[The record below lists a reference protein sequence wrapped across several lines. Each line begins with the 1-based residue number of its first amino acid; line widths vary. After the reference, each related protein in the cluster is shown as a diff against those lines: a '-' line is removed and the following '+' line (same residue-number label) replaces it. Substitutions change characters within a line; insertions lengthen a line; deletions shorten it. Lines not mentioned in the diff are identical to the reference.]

1 MILGPRGSRA
11 IRERRG
17 AWQGKRRCGMHATNM
32 ERCGNDFHFAHLRVC
47 RCECVFI
54 DVGLNYGKTLL
65 SWPHAALRA
74 MRQQNSTLWS
84 AVDRCIEDYLIDN
97 ITCMPALPPSTT
109 IQMLQMLCTGAC
121 TRMLLLA
128 SMALRLIPHSHT
140 RLLHSRYYSDQRES
154 MYDFSHRPRS
164 APTTGEPPSTLSR
177 SDSTPQPWD
186 QRLMGLSH

>member
-84 AVDRCIEDYLIDN
+84 AVDRCICEDQVRWHSLARADALSDGVFPQ
-97 ITCMPALPPSTT
+97 TPANPLTARRMAAVLGLDSSHSWCTHT
-109 IQMLQMLCTGAC
+109 IQYQ
-121 TRMLLLA
+121 
-128 SMALRLIPHSHT
+128 IHT
-140 RLLHSRYYSDQRES
+140 
-154 MYDFSHRPRS
+154 
-164 APTTGEPPSTLSR
+164 TL
-177 SDSTPQPWD
+177 TYGC
-186 QRLMGLSH
+186 M